1 MMSARR
7 SPGLALW
14 VVFGTLSAIWG
25 SSFLFIKIGVDE
37 GLPPFSLVTGRLAM
51 GTLALVVMGRLMG
64 ARIPRD
70 RGVLAKVVF
79 LGFANVALPFSLITW
94 GEQSIPSAVASILNA
109 LVPLFTI
116 VFAAIAL
123 HDEPMTLNRLAGL
136 LLGFGGAV
144 LILSR
149 NVGPGGLEGAS
160 FSGELA
166 VVLAAAAYA
175 ASAVFIRRYLTGRNL
190 VDDPVR
196 GPRPIDP
203 IEFALLQ
210 VASAAVFAAL
220 LAFATEWIPAGHVVL
235 PPTGSAWFAIGWLGI
250 LGSAVAY
257 LLMYRLIAAWGATR
271 ATLVTYVMPV
281 VGIALGV
288 AALGET
294 LEARAIV
301 GSAIVLGAIVLVNSR
316 FGQRRLFGRAPLS
329 RMEERLVVADE
340 E

>member
-1 MMSARR
+1 MMSSRP
-7 SPGLALW
+7 SPALALW
-14 VVFGTLSAIWG
+14 LVFGTLSAIWG

-51 GTLALVVMGRLMG
+51 GSLALVVMGRLMG
-64 ARIPRD
+64 ARLPRD
-70 RGVLAKVVF
+70 RSVLAKVVF

-94 GEQSIPSAVASILNA
+94 GEQTIPSAVASILNG

-123 HDEPMTLNRLAGL
+123 HDEPMTLNRLTGL
-136 LLGFGGAV
+136 LIGFGGAV
-144 LILSR
+144 LILAR
-149 NVGPGGLEGAS
+149 NVGPGGLAGAS
-160 FSGELA
+160 LSGELA

-175 ASAVFIRRYLTGRNL
+175 ACAVYIRRHLTGRNL

-196 GPRPIDP
+196 GMRPMDP

-220 LAFATEWIPAGHVVL
+220 FALVTEWIPAGGVVL
-235 PPTGSAWFAIGWLGI
+235 PPTAPAWFAIAWLGV

-257 LLMYRLIAAWGATR
+257 LLMYRLISAWGATR

-288 AALGET
+288 AVLGET
-294 LEARAIV
+294 LDARAII
-301 GSAIVLGAIVLVNSR
+301 GSAIVLGGILLVNSR
-316 FGQRRLFGRAPLS
+316 VGQRRLFGRAPVRHL
-329 RMEERLVVADE
+329 EERLVAADE